1 MRAPLFERQKCPKKG
16 AKMSKEPERDG
27 STSIADPKLESAN
40 RRAAW
45 VLIGGLGG
53 ILLLLVVVQLLRGM

>member
-1 MRAPLFERQKCPKKG
+1 
-16 AKMSKEPERDG
+16 MSKEPERDD
-27 STSIADPKLESAN
+27 STSIADPKVESAN

>member
-1 MRAPLFERQKCPKKG
+1 MA
-16 AKMSKEPERDG
+16 KEPEAGDD
-27 STSIADPKLESAN
+27 STAAEDPKFETSAN

-53 ILLLLVVVQLLRGM
+53 MLLLLVVVELLRRI